1 MSTLFSSRPE
11 GVTNLRQRSQG
22 WLTPLNLHW
31 AALGLLAAI
40 NLYLLL
46 QMGVAWQRARS
57 QNTDAFARQQVALKT
72 AQIQAQPL
80 QGLDVKLADSKT
92 LADAF
97 YRERLPNSYSE
108 VAAELGALAEKQHV
122 ALTRVQY
129 SQAAV
134 ADDAAG
140 QLTEVRMDAS
150 LSGDYR
156 SLVEFINH
164 MERDKVFFLIS
175 GLTLTGQ
182 QTGQVNLRLKVTTY
196 LHGVA
201 SADQIKQTSF
211 GDARGT
217 AAVDGSASASTPAVT
232 GGGQ

>member
-1 MSTLFSSRPE
+1 MSALFSSRPE
-11 GVTNLRQRSQG
+11 GVTNLRERSQN

-31 AALGLLAAI
+31 ALLGMLAAI
-40 NLYLLL
+40 NIYLLL
-46 QMGVAWQRARS
+46 QIGVGWQRARS

-72 AQIQAQPL
+72 AQIAAQPL

-108 VAAELGALAEKQHV
+108 MVAELGALAGKQHV

-164 MERDKVFFLIS
+164 MERDKLFFLIS

-196 LHGVA
+196 LHGTA
-201 SADQIKQTSF
+201 SVEEMKQVSL
-211 GDARGT
+211 GDAAGSVS
-217 AAVDGSASASTPAVT
+217 AAAGSTPAAA
-232 GGGQ
+232 GGGL